1 MDKQDTPIT
10 VHLGRGARIQ
20 LANTVINTG
29 STGATIQFGSLDF
42 SAITARTTVPRAHV
56 PAPQTTA
63 RDIPQ
68 GRTSVFERL
77 SQPETLTAKRVVDG
91 RKISVVTANTTAL
104 PRETVTSRKYD
115 AEGYSSGGRL
125 NRRQRRKRNAELR
138 AQQLPV
144 PVHPSNIPAEELQ
157 ANIPTRNKFTD
168 LKWVKRNSSTG
179 ELKQSFWE
187 PRPEVPI
194 PQTRGPERLSARVHR
209 VLKTVKDKGLMK
221 KKFQRPLMIEARRT
235 PPREKLSSAVIAG
248 RREERRQAPR
258 EAHRGVTLGPR
269 IQGSAAERAQRK
281 VSRRSAPSNRNR
293 HKWVQKKTHNGAHD
307 DSRHPGE
314 SSRGSRHSPTLAK
327 EELNFDRSPRI
338 EEICIPNQEP
348 EIHWRRRSEVQVQEK
363 EYNDEDTMEFEVV
376 YMVSH
381 IDDNDDDD
389 EEDHRS
395 QTREQARR
403 RRRRARSVASQ
414 SIRSSEDEEGDEVEG
429 NPFTDETLTLVQI
442 RGQMRRQMKEKDKEI
457 SHLNEKMTEMMTQ
470 MTAMMEMM
478 QKATSVGP
486 VPAQPVNHAA
496 SIAPANPPDPHV
508 PQASGIKGTP
518 EGGNEAVDNTRQRKP
533 KQVYT
538 PSSQPKLVLGGNDK
552 SRAFSGGG
560 ERPRQVMGAG
570 DRTFPS
576 LKDKMNKEYSFKRES
591 VAKLFRQ
598 ALKAGMEL
606 PECKRSEESKHSGD
620 PNYCPYHRV
629 ISHPIEDC
637 YVFKDWLERK
647 YKKGEFT
654 LSDNVLIHPRKE
666 STRMVTSS
674 SVPPSKEAIKEKSIQ
689 GEQWETVV
697 SKKTTKMLKQLEGV
711 PGVKWKSPTEPVLN
725 LKLLPVPHAST
736 SKQQPVQASSSK
748 SDKKK
753 AKSVKKKTKIKKPKE
768 KKTATQRVIDS
779 LGEYHQTAR
788 RPIKLG
794 DFMTELKIDEKEE
807 EAYDELF
814 PTETCRVISAT
825 PEISGREKYA
835 EEAAPEFCLM
845 VSSMDYSSEE
855 DLYFLKEYDMDPDI
869 ASQMEQVNLED
880 NSESTGESPDA
891 TMADSEENTVSNK
904 SESDEVA
911 QVQERTQ
918 DRSPRSGPSPFL
930 RSTQT
935 PLPFTASPIRKLPTL
950 APLVSETARAFL
962 SPEALA
968 EASVSQA
975 FASPLFFRDFANLRQ
990 GQACLLLLLPFSSV
1004 REHQRHPTSLPL
1016 FSVHEASTPPPC
1028 CGAGVYSSLLPSP
1041 AIRRFWLALADRS
1054 SLLRFSCCC
1063 SHASRTEEPKT
1074 PLSPCS
1080 WLCLIPSPSPVRPNP
1095 GNPTSKP
1102 DLPLLAQLK
1111 PPTADAK
1118 YFVPKKLKSSSSLE
1132 AKASNSKTEKRPKQ
1146 EGGIRQ
1152 RGRKMVTPT
1161 LPKAAATSKTKR
1173 VVPHLGS
1180 DTEEDEVIPVK
1191 TKNCQP
1197 IAKGKKKAEDS
1208 DPDYDYESTYANNV
1222 QCVLSRRIDSLSV
1235 SDSVLVVTRIP
1246 LQHFKEVI
1254 PREVHNVEELV
1265 TFYVRPHK
1273 KKGGPGR
1280 LFYSVGKL
1288 NEEENRDWYRR
1299 IIDSGELL
1307 PTRLFRFNT
1316 KGIRRM
1322 LRKQIN
1328 IPTSKRQLCFCLSIW
1343 YGRHPRPLRQK
1354 DAAARRGLGF
1364 IVQKSDSTS
1373 QDVAESLAALST
1385 QQVIRKT
1392 VVAEPLFQHMDDEE
1406 LSNLSSF
1413 SLTNSSKLDWSL
1425 LDRLRVRIL
1434 RISGS
1439 TSSNQNLQI
1448 LQQILKAQSED

>member
-29 STGATIQFGSLDF
+29 STGATIQFGSVDF
-42 SAITARTTVPRAHV
+42 SVITARTTVPRAHL

-68 GRTSVFERL
+68 GRVSVFERL
-77 SQPETLTAKRVVDG
+77 SQPKTLTTKRVVNG

-104 PRETVTSRKYD
+104 PREHVLSGKYD
-115 AEGYSSGGRL
+115 AEASSSGGRL

-138 AQQLPV
+138 AQQLSV
-144 PVHPSNIPAEELQ
+144 PIHPSNVPAEELE

-179 ELKQSFWE
+179 ELKESFWDR
-187 PRPEVPI
+187 RPEAPTPHI
-194 PQTRGPERLSARVHR
+194 RGPERLSARVHR
-209 VLKTVKDKGLMK
+209 VLKIVKDKGLMK

-235 PPREKLSSAVIAG
+235 PPRERLSSAVITG

-269 IQGSAAERAQRK
+269 IQGSAAKRAQQNGKQVWRPKPQRRK
-281 VSRRSAPSNRNR
+281 MDENITSGVTSEAVSRRSAPFNRNR
-293 HKWVQKKTHNGAHD
+293 QKWVQKKAHNDAHD
-307 DSRHPGE
+307 DSRHPRE
-314 SSRGSRHSPTLAK
+314 SSRGSRHSPTLAR

-338 EEICIPNQEP
+338 EEIYIPNQEP
-348 EIHWRRRSEVQVQEK
+348 EIHWRRRSEVQVHEE
-363 EYNDEDTMEFEVV
+363 EYDNEDTMDVEVV

-381 IDDNDDDD
+381 IDDNDGDD
-389 EEDHRS
+389 EEDRRS

-414 SIRSSEDEEGDEVEG
+414 SIRSLEEEEGEDVED
-429 NPFTDETLTLVQI
+429 NPFADETLTLAQI
-442 RGQMRRQMKEKDKEI
+442 RGQMRRQMKEKDKKI

-496 SIAPANPPDPHV
+496 SIAPANLPNPHV
-508 PQASGIKGTP
+508 PQASGVKGVP
-518 EGGNEAVDNTRQRKP
+518 EGGNEAVDNTRQRTPQNVASASEPVIYDQGVYNADKGKQPMQYEEKP

-538 PSSQPKLVLGGNDK
+538 PNPQPKLVLGGNDK
-552 SRAFSGGG
+552 PRAFSGGG
-560 ERPRQVMGAG
+560 ERPRQAMGTG

-606 PECKRSEESKHSGD
+606 PECKRPEESKHSGD

-666 STRMVTSS
+666 STRVVTSS
-674 SVPPSKEAIKEKSIQ
+674 FVPPPKEAIKEKSIQ

-697 SKKTTKMLKQLEGV
+697 SKKTIKMLKQLGGV

-725 LKLLPVPHAST
+725 LEWLPVPRASS
-736 SKQQPVQASSSK
+736 SKQQPGQASSSK
-748 SDKKK
+748 FDKKK
-753 AKSVKKKTKIKKPKE
+753 SKSAKKKAKIKKPKE

-779 LGEYHQTAR
+779 LSEYHQTAR

-794 DFMTELKIDEKEE
+794 DFMTELKIDEEEE
-807 EAYDELF
+807 EAEDELL
-814 PTETCRVISAT
+814 PTETCRVILAIS
-825 PEISGREKYA
+825 EISDREKYA

-855 DLYFLKEYDMDPDI
+855 DLYFPNEDDTDPDI

-880 NSESTGESPDA
+880 DSESIGESPDA
-891 TMADSEENTVSNK
+891 TMADSEENTASNK

-911 QVQERTQ
+911 Q
-918 DRSPRSGPSPFL
+918 
-930 RSTQT
+930 
-935 PLPFTASPIRKLPTL
+935 
-950 APLVSETARAFL
+950 
-962 SPEALA
+962 
-968 EASVSQA
+968 
-975 FASPLFFRDFANLRQ
+975 
-990 GQACLLLLLPFSSV
+990 
-1004 REHQRHPTSLPL
+1004 
-1016 FSVHEASTPPPC
+1016 
-1028 CGAGVYSSLLPSP
+1028 
-1041 AIRRFWLALADRS
+1041 
-1054 SLLRFSCCC
+1054 
-1063 SHASRTEEPKT
+1063 
-1074 PLSPCS
+1074 
-1080 WLCLIPSPSPVRPNP
+1080 
-1095 GNPTSKP
+1095 
-1102 DLPLLAQLK
+1102 
-1111 PPTADAK
+1111 
-1118 YFVPKKLKSSSSLE
+1118 
-1132 AKASNSKTEKRPKQ
+1132 AKASTSKTEKRPKQ
-1146 EGGIRQ
+1146 GGEMRQ
-1152 RGRKMVTPT
+1152 RGRKRVTPT

-1173 VVPHLGS
+1173 AVPHLGS

-1191 TKNCQP
+1191 TKKNCQP
-1197 IAKGKKKAEDS
+1197 TARGKKKAEDS

-1254 PREVHNVEELV
+1254 P
-1265 TFYVRPHK
+1265 
-1273 KKGGPGR
+1273 
-1280 LFYSVGKL
+1280 
-1288 NEEENRDWYRR
+1288 
-1299 IIDSGELL
+1299 
-1307 PTRLFRFNT
+1307 
-1316 KGIRRM
+1316 
-1322 LRKQIN
+1322 
-1328 IPTSKRQLCFCLSIW
+1328 
-1343 YGRHPRPLRQK
+1343 
-1354 DAAARRGLGF
+1354 
-1364 IVQKSDSTS
+1364 
-1373 QDVAESLAALST
+1373 
-1385 QQVIRKT
+1385 
-1392 VVAEPLFQHMDDEE
+1392 
-1406 LSNLSSF
+1406 
-1413 SLTNSSKLDWSL
+1413 
-1425 LDRLRVRIL
+1425 
-1434 RISGS
+1434 
-1439 TSSNQNLQI
+1439 
-1448 LQQILKAQSED
+1448 